1 MGKCTPDCSECGGR
15 GEVQLFTS
23 TRPCSRLSNAGLS
36 ATGGP
41 VTGRLS
47 FIREA
52 DLQQMPK
59 NPASAAAIAESVK
72 RLRIGQF
79 NKELFNVPRVEYD
92 VETYPERLYFY
103 GGPEHGQFITLKHG
117 MSRMKV
123 PLPHCMDN
131 VTYTRRVFAINGRA
145 VPMMVCENTKDE
157 EVLIHVRRMAAQ
169 FGISL

>member
-47 FIREA
+47 FVREDA
-52 DLQQMPK
+52 C
-59 NPASAAAIAESVK
+59 E
-72 RLRIGQF
+72 RLRKAGVF